1 MEKKILALAGILVLT
16 ATLMVSV
23 AVLAVNTATQSA
35 ATNKADTIS
44 IRNVAD
50 NADVSTITFPAG
62 APSAVISNPTGN
74 LDIQVLTATAS
85 EASPVAILKSAAAY
99 KLWYNVTSTSTWDDA
114 VASEK
119 LYTIALAAEVSLT
132 TFGTNAYNMTVW
144 GTDQDTT
151 TQALAAG
158 VSKEL
163 YLQVTLAA
171 LAGKTG
177 TSTLSVIGETP

>member
-50 NADVSTITFPAG
+50 NADVATITFPAG

-74 LDIQVLTATAS
+74 VNVQILTATAS
-85 EASPVAILKSAAAY
+85 EAAPVAILKSAAAY
-99 KLWYNVTSTSTWDDA
+99 TLWYNVTSTSTWDEA

-119 LYTIALAAEVSLT
+119 LYTIAIDGELNLT
-132 TFGTNAYNMTVW
+132 TFGSSAYNMTVW
-144 GTDQDTT
+144 GTDQET

-158 VSKEL
+158 VNKEL
-163 YLQVTLAA
+163 YLQATLAT
-171 LAGKTG
+171 LAGKAG
-177 TSTLSVIGETP
+177 TSTLSVLGETP